1 MMVSQTKIVLEILSG
16 KDSGWSAQN
25 RDGRTNWKTA
35 FNRYIGHTILGI
47 ATTLLVY
54 FQLNSLFYWILPITI
69 GLMLSIPLA
78 SLSSYESIGLGL
90 LKRKWFVIPEEI
102 HAPQVA
108 NQAKRIYAT
117 LKKDKKSNGVLDL
130 ITNNY
135 LLEIHTYMLK
145 TNGPI
150 PEFSKSIQNE
160 ARIKLHNFIYYGRIP
175 QLTPD
180 EEFSILYDAD
190 VLHEANLLHYLYK

>member
-1 MMVSQTKIVLEILSG
+1 
-16 KDSGWSAQN
+16 
-25 RDGRTNWKTA
+25 
-35 FNRYIGHTILGI
+35 
-47 ATTLLVY
+47 
-54 FQLNSLFYWILPITI
+54 
-69 GLMLSIPLA
+69 MLSIPLA

-102 HAPQVA
+102 HTPPVA
-108 NQAKRIYAT
+108 NKAKRIYAT

-130 ITNNY
+130 IANNY

-160 ARIKLHNFIYYGRIP
+160 ALIKLHNYINYGKIP
-175 QLTPD
+175 QFTPD